1 MDLQKFYDNVLKD
14 LKVELKDEFD
24 RNFQRKAFFDKAWP
38 KNKLINQ
45 RGSMMMRNGHLRN
58 SIESRIQGDKIIF
71 SSSLPYAS
79 IHNEG
84 GEITVTPKM
93 KSYFWAMYY
102 KTSGGMSK
110 RKDGTASRN
119 QRNQRLSIEAMQWK
133 NLALMKVGQKLTI
146 PERKFIGHHPQV
158 NKMVKDVVGENL
170 KGILEQIKQK
180 K

>member
-1 MDLQKFYDNVLKD
+1 MDIKKFMQNTLND
-14 LKVELKDEFD
+14 LKIELTDEFD

-119 QRNQRLSIEAMQWK
+119 QRNQRLSIEANVFVRYSNSRNKVRSLCLNKYWFYLLWYMVF
-133 NLALMKVGQKLTI
+133 LMMYHWI
-146 PERKFIGHHPQV
+146 E
-158 NKMVKDVVGENL
+158 
-170 KGILEQIKQK
+170 
-180 K
+180 

>member
-93 KSYFWAMYY
+93 KSYSLKKWATIYAY
-102 KTSGGMSK
+102 ASSALPTSLCGRQFMH
-110 RKDGTASRN
+110 T
-119 QRNQRLSIEAMQWK
+119 QVLPFPLSFT
-133 NLALMKVGQKLTI
+133 NL
-146 PERKFIGHHPQV
+146 
-158 NKMVKDVVGENL
+158 
-170 KGILEQIKQK
+170 QIKII
-180 K
+180 

>member
-93 KSYFWAMYY
+93 KSYSLKKWATIYAYASFALPTFIY
-102 KTSGGMSK
+102 KFTNKNNMNIKKFMQNTLNDLKIELTDEFDWSIFGFTS
-110 RKDGTASRN
+110 
-119 QRNQRLSIEAMQWK
+119 
-133 NLALMKVGQKLTI
+133 
-146 PERKFIGHHPQV
+146 F
-158 NKMVKDVVGENL
+158 
-170 KGILEQIKQK
+170 
-180 K
+180 

>member
-1 MDLQKFYDNVLKD
+1 
-14 LKVELKDEFD
+14 
-24 RNFQRKAFFDKAWP
+24 
-38 KNKLINQ
+38 
-45 RGSMMMRNGHLRN
+45 MMRNGHLRN

-102 KTSGGMSK
+102 KTSGGMTK
-110 RKDGTASRN
+110 KKDGTAARN
-119 QRNQRLSIEAMQWK
+119 QRNARLSVEAQQWK

-146 PERKFIGHHPQV
+146 PERKFIGAHPQV
-158 NKMVKDVVGENL
+158 HRMVEDVVSENL
-170 KGILEQIKQK
+170 KIMLENLNRK

>member
-1 MDLQKFYDNVLKD
+1 MDIKKFMQNTLND
-14 LKVELKDEFD
+14 LKIELTDEFD

-119 QRNQRLSIEAMQWK
+119 QRNQRLSIEANVFVRYLNSRNKVRSLCLNKYWFYLLWYMVF
-133 NLALMKVGQKLTI
+133 LMMYHWI
-146 PERKFIGHHPQV
+146 E
-158 NKMVKDVVGENL
+158 
-170 KGILEQIKQK
+170 
-180 K
+180 